1 MVTQRYKHVLSGN
14 HLVYC
19 AFVDASVL
27 RKLLFVSAT
36 AEYSDVIDVD
46 RMFALCTLAFYLLSC
61 HEDSGAIA
69 SDSAEVCMY
78 LTNTAPVSYLF

>member
-27 RKLLFVSAT
+27 KKLLFVSAT
-36 AEYSDVIDVD
+36 AEYSDVIDVFS
-46 RMFALCTLAFYLLSC
+46 MFFIFTHA
-61 HEDSGAIA
+61 
-69 SDSAEVCMY
+69 
-78 LTNTAPVSYLF
+78 